1 MIRAFVLI
9 EMKSETIKSNVK
21 KLRKKRHIK
30 FAYSVAGPYDVIG
43 MIDVRNYRDIS
54 RIVAE
59 DIHTLPGV
67 LKTTTLLAF
76 E

>member
-9 EMKSETIKSNVK
+9 EMKWETIKSNVK
-21 KLRKKRHIK
+21 KLRKKRYIK
-30 FAYSVAGPYDVIG
+30 SAYSVAGPCDIIG

-59 DIHTLPGV
+59 DIHTLPRV

>member
-1 MIRAFVLI
+1 MIKAFVLI
-9 EMKSETIKSNVK
+9 EMKSDTIKSNVK

-30 FAYSVAGPYDVIG
+30 SAYSVAGPYDVIG
-43 MIDVRNYRDIS
+43 MIDVRNYRDVS